1 MTISRSVA
9 GYNARPAW
17 VTGYDRVI
25 RVLVSLLD
33 HRHVRSHRLGDA
45 GHHQADAGLPHSWF
59 CFHFAGC
66 EELGP
71 PDS

>member
-1 MTISRSVA
+1 MAISRSVA
-9 GYNARPAW
+9 GYDARPAR

-25 RVLVSLLD
+25 RVLVSLVD
-33 HRHVRSHRLGDA
+33 HRHFRSRRLGDA
-45 GHHQADAGLPHSWF
+45 GHHAGLPHSWF